1 MIDNKLIRNTGFVFV
16 AGIVNKLFSLVAIA
30 YTARVLG
37 KADFGFYTLIGTFT
51 FLFSYFGNFGIGPMT
66 IKEISRNKTKVHEL
80 FNHIISLR
88 LCLIVFSFPILI
100 LIVNLLDYREDIKYL
115 ILIAGFSSLFST
127 FSDSFNTLYIAFERF
142 KVPSLISVLI
152 SFLSSISNILI
163 LYFGYG
169 LKGIV
174 MISFIGALLGAV
186 VSGLW
191 VRQRF
196 FKYKFAFNFHI
207 WKDLIYRSL
216 PFSIVTFLQ
225 QGRMYLNILFLSKL
239 PGPLPGEVAIGY
251 YYPASS
257 LCQVALM
264 LSNSFRQAAL
274 PTMASNA
281 SDIKIIQ
288 RIINKS
294 TKVLLFIVILPL
306 IIFTTFFPEKIITII
321 YGNEYLPSAS
331 TLTILGWAYAF
342 MIFNTPVTVALFAV
356 EEIRGF
362 IPWAILLF
370 CINIALIVPL
380 ILNYSFLGV
389 AIAFLISGIIDTVVR
404 NYLLR
409 TFLGIKNL
417 KIGDVDKENIY

>member
-1 MIDNKLIRNTGFVFV
+1 MMDNKLLRNTGFVFV
-16 AGIVNKLFSLVAIA
+16 SGIANKVFSFVALA

-51 FLFSYFGNFGIGPMT
+51 FFFSYFGNFGIGPMT
-66 IKEISRNKTKVHEL
+66 IREISRDKTKVKEL

-88 LCLIVFSFPILI
+88 LCLIALSFPILMF
-100 LIVNLLDYREDIKYL
+100 IVNLLDYRKDIKYL

-127 FSDSFNTLYIAFERF
+127 FSDAFNTLYIAFERF

-169 LKGIV
+169 LKGLII
-174 MISFIGALLGAV
+174 ISFIGTFLGAV
-186 VSGLW
+186 ISGVW

-196 FKYKFAFNFHI
+196 FKYKLAFHLPI
-207 WKDLIYRSL
+207 WKDLISRSL
-216 PFSIVTFLQ
+216 QFSVITFLQ
-225 QGRMYLNILFLSKL
+225 QGRMYLSILFLSKL

-257 LCQVALM
+257 LCQGALV
-264 LSNSFRQAAL
+264 LSNSFRLAAL
-274 PTMASNA
+274 PAIASNS
-281 SDIKIIQ
+281 SDIKMIQ
-288 RIINKS
+288 SIINKS
-294 TKVLLFIVILPL
+294 TKILFFFVILPL
-306 IIFTTFFPEKIITII
+306 IVFTTFFPKKIIAIV
-321 YGNEYLPSAS
+321 YGNEYLLSAG

-356 EEIRGF
+356 EEIRRF

-370 CINIALIVPL
+370 CINIAILVPL
-380 ILNYSFLGV
+380 IMYYSFLGV

-409 TFLGIKNL
+409 TFLGIRNKDL
-417 KIGDVDKENIY
+417 MR

>member
-1 MIDNKLIRNTGFVFV
+1 MKIGSRLVKNIGFVFV
-16 AGIVNKLFSLVAIA
+16 SGIVNKLFSLVAIA
-30 YTARVLG
+30 YAARVLG

-66 IKEISRNKTKVHEL
+66 IKEISRNKPKVKEL

-88 LCLIVFSFPILI
+88 LCLIVFSFPILM

-174 MISFIGALLGAV
+174 MISFIGTLLGAV

-196 FKYKFAFNFHI
+196 FKYKFAFNLHI

-216 PFSIVTFLQ
+216 PFSIITFLQ
-225 QGRMYLNILFLSKL
+225 QGRMYLSILFLSKL

-264 LSNSFRQAAL
+264 LSNSFRHAAL
-274 PTMASNA
+274 PTIASNA
-281 SDIKIIQ
+281 CDITTIK
-288 RIINKS
+288 RIIHKS
-294 TKVLLFIVILPL
+294 TRALFFISILPL
-306 IIFTTFFPEKIITII
+306 VTLTTFFPEKIISIV

-356 EEIRGF
+356 EETKRF

-370 CINIALIVPL
+370 CINMILMVPL
-380 ILNYSFLGV
+380 ILNYSFLGI
-389 AIAFLISGIIDTVVR
+389 AIAFLISGVIDTVMR
-404 NYLLR
+404 TYLLR
-409 TFLGIKNL
+409 TFLGIKTWR
-417 KIGDVDKENIY
+417 